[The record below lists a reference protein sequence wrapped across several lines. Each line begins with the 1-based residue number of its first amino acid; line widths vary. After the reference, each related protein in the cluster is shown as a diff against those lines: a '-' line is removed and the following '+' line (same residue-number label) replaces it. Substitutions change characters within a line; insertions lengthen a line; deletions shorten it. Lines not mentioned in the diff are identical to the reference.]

1 VRLAF
6 GQRRKTLVNSLGGA
20 AHRGATLSRDDV
32 RAALRALGKGES
44 ARPEEL
50 APPQWPAFAA
60 GLGREAAGRPAAG
73 GGRDEHR

>member
-20 AHRGATLSRDDV
+20 AHAHVTLSRDGV
-32 RAALRALGKGES
+32 RAALRELGLSEA

-50 APPQWPAFAA
+50 APAQWLTFARTV
-60 GLGREAAGRPAAG
+60 GRA
-73 GGRDEHR
+73 